1 MVSVDELK
9 ATINR
14 MQIIADNMEDEKEKA
29 FALYIKQNLTDFM
42 KTVMMASENK
52 DFVNALI
59 SQTKKD

>member
-1 MVSVDELK
+1 
-9 ATINR
+9 